1 MSQIDS
7 QPIPTG
13 KKKEHQSIDEK
24 HQEMMNVFKL
34 IEEHTI
40 PQLEKE
46 VDDLQNC
53 THKITKK
60 TEEYYEMK
68 EKMKNKKREIIILR
82 QKKKKYLLDN
92 AKYIFHYYEDK
103 QKTSTGYNVKDT
115 STINHFF
122 KIKGKNDES
131 SDINSEK
138 YKQSKKLYQEYWKN
152 VNGEIPNLQDYIL
165 SCHNCLICNQGELI
179 PLEEEGVLICNNVE
193 LSLIHI

>member
-40 PQLEKE
+40 PELEKE

-53 THKITKK
+53 TQKITKK

-68 EKMKNKKREIIILR
+68 EKNE
-82 QKKKKYLLDN
+82 
-92 AKYIFHYYEDK
+92 K
-103 QKTSTGYNVKDT
+103 QKTRNK
-115 STINHFF
+115 
-122 KIKGKNDES
+122 
-131 SDINSEK
+131 
-138 YKQSKKLYQEYWKN
+138 
-152 VNGEIPNLQDYIL
+152 
-165 SCHNCLICNQGELI
+165 
-179 PLEEEGVLICNNVE
+179 
-193 LSLIHI
+193 